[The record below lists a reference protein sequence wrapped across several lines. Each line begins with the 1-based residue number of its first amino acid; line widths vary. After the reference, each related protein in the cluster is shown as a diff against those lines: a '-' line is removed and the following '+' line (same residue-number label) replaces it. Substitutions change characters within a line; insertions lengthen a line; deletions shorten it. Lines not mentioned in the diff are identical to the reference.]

1 MQKQIRYMYEI
12 KVQEEKTLIF
22 IVVTILAKKIH
33 VQSRIRIVD
42 PQMFY
47 SCTGSYAHCGALG
60 GGLDL

>member
-1 MQKQIRYMYEI
+1 MYEI

-33 VQSRIRIVD
+33 VQSRIRILDTVD
-42 PQMFY
+42 SGSTNVLQLHWEL
-47 SCTGSYAHCGALG
+47 CTLWGFG